1 MDDYNN
7 SVRVIDVEVV
17 IEEEDVVI
25 KWMCI
30 TYDDNEKRKEVIMRT
45 THGKEG
51 KDASRWWDVQL
62 NKGGCIDSISVSHLK
77 EMDWLIRRSTRFLD
91 SVQQDTSTTSQEDRR
106 RRLGIVLDNQH
117 KTTRKFA
124 RRSFRPY
131 VVTSPNDNTTYHL
144 AELDGA
150 RLSIPIAGERVR
162 SSRKYKTRVL
172 TSMAST
178 MKMVRR
184 NPQT

>member
-62 NKGGCIDSISVSHLK
+62 NRGGCIANISISYLK
-77 EMDWLIRRSTRFLD
+77 EKDWLIRRITRFLD
-91 SVQQDTSTTSQEDRR
+91 
-106 RRLGIVLDNQH
+106 L
-117 KTTRKFA
+117 
-124 RRSFRPY
+124 
-131 VVTSPNDNTTYHL
+131 
-144 AELDGA
+144 
-150 RLSIPIAGERVR
+150 VR
-162 SSRKYKTRVL
+162 QGL
-172 TSMAST
+172 H
-178 MKMVRR
+178 
-184 NPQT
+184 